1 MSEPDTTLKTIPDDQ
16 DDTGDMDA
24 RAVIGHEVKVQG
36 DLSGREDLII
46 NGTVEGSINF
56 HESNVFI
63 GEKGKVNADVTANT
77 IVVEGEVKGGMR
89 GNEQIIIK
97 PTGRV
102 FGDLRAPRVILN
114 DGCQFKGSVDMEEKP
129 HAPGELKVGNNT
141 ANTKQLPNRPLT
153 GGGPK
158 PPPAPR
164 RKR

>member
-1 MSEPDTTLKTIPDDQ
+1 MNDTDSPSNIPPGYQ
-16 DDTGDMDA
+16 DDSGDMSVK
-24 RAVIGHEVKVQG
+24 AVIGHEVKVQG
-36 DLSGREDLII
+36 DLTGKEDLII

-56 HESNVFI
+56 QENNVFI
-63 GEKGKVNADVTANT
+63 GEKGRVNADVTANC
-77 IVVEGEVKGGMR
+77 IVVEGDVKGGIR
-89 GNEQIIIK
+89 ANEQITIK

-129 HAPGELKVGNNT
+129 HPPGEIKLGNST
-141 ANTKQLPNRPLT
+141 ANTKSLPKRPLT

>member
-1 MSEPDTTLKTIPDDQ
+1 MNDSDLPSRTTPDYPYEE
-16 DDTGDMDA
+16 TGDMNVK
-24 RAVIGHEVKVQG
+24 AVIGLEVKVQG
-36 DLSGREDLII
+36 DLSGKEDLII

-63 GEKGKVNADVTANT
+63 GKKGKVNADVTANS

-114 DGCQFKGSVDMEEKP
+114 DGCQFKGSVDMEEKS
-129 HAPGELKVGNNT
+129 HAPGELKLGNT
-141 ANTKQLPNRPLT
+141 AANNKQLPKRVLT
-153 GGGPK
+153 GGPK